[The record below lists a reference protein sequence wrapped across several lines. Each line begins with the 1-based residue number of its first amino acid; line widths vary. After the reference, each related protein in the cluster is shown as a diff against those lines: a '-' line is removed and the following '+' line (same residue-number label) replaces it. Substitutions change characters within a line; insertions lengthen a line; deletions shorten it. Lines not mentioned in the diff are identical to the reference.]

1 VSASESGSSSGSS
14 SSEPTPEPSPSE
26 SSPPAWCDDLL
37 AAASVLDEGGSVA
50 TYDRLLDRV
59 VASSPTGHAP
69 TWALFV
75 TLSREPFTYET
86 FNPAVDSLDRIGDE
100 VVAACPGFARVVV
113 DDDGRLRH
121 LQPDA

>member
-1 VSASESGSSSGSS
+1 MVVTAGAGSSRS
-14 SSEPTPEPSPSE
+14 
-26 SSPPAWCDDLL
+26 
-37 AAASVLDEGGSVA
+37 
-50 TYDRLLDRV
+50 
-59 VASSPTGHAP
+59 P